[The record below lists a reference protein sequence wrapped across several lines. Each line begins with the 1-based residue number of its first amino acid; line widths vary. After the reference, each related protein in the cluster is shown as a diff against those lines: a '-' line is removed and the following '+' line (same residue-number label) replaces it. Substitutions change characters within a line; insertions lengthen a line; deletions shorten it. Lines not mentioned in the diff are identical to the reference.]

1 MMHRIVI
8 ALAAIAAFAGGA
20 RADTYPSKPVQMI
33 VQFNPGAV
41 SDIIGRVLADELSQK
56 LGQPFIVVNREGAGG
71 VIGNT
76 AVAQARPD
84 GYTLLFAVAGSFTA
98 QPHIVKDIP
107 YTIDSFAPI
116 CQVFETQFIA
126 ITSPDSPLKS
136 LADLVQAAR
145 AAPGK
150 HTYGVFGVGSVPHLQ
165 FHSLLMAAKVEMT
178 SVPYRSISQLVT
190 DTSSRQLDVGVTSF
204 GSLGAAPV
212 RIMVGLAS
220 KRNEAYPDAPS
231 TGELGY
237 PVSDPNFTGLLAPK
251 GTPREILNTL
261 ETACGAAM
269 QAPRM
274 NDVMKRTG
282 SPNIFASGAEY
293 EKHLRADFE
302 AKGALVRA
310 LNLKSQ

>member
-1 MMHRIVI
+1 MHRILI
-8 ALAAIAAFAGGA
+8 ALAAVAALAGGV
-20 RADTYPSKPVQMI
+20 RADTYPSKPVQVI

-41 SDIIGRVLADELSQK
+41 SDIIGRVLADELSQQM
-56 LGQPFIVVNREGAGG
+56 GQPFIVANREGAGG

-76 AVAQARPD
+76 AAAQAKPD

-98 QPHIVKDIP
+98 QPHMVKDIP

-126 ITSPDSPLKS
+126 ITGPESPLKS
-136 LADLVQAAR
+136 LADMVQAAR
-145 AAPGK
+145 ATPGK
-150 HTYGVFGVGSVPHLQ
+150 LTYGVFGVGSVPHLQ

-190 DTSSRQLDVGVTSF
+190 DTSSRQIDVGVTSF

-212 RIMVGLAS
+212 RILVGLAA

-251 GTPREILNTL
+251 GTPADVLKTL
-261 ETACGAAM
+261 ETACATAM
-269 QAPRM
+269 QAPRLSE
-274 NDVMKRTG
+274 VMKRTG
-282 SPNIFASGAEY
+282 SPNIYANGADY

-302 AKGALVRA
+302 AKGALVRS
-310 LNLKSQ
+310 LDLKSQ

>member
-1 MMHRIVI
+1 MRRILI
-8 ALAAIAAFAGGA
+8 ALAAIAAIAGAA
-20 RADTYPSKPVQMI
+20 RADTYPSKPVQVI

-41 SDIIGRVLADELSQK
+41 SDIIGRVLADELGQR
-56 LGQPFIVVNREGAGG
+56 LGQQFIVVNREGAGG

-76 AVAQARPD
+76 AAAQARPD
-84 GYTLLFAVAGSFTA
+84 GYTLLFAVAGSLTA
-98 QPHIVKDIP
+98 QPHLVKDIP

-126 ITSPDSPLKS
+126 ITGPDSPLKS
-136 LADLVQAAR
+136 LADLVQTAR

-150 HTYGVFGVGSVPHLQ
+150 RTYGVFGVGSVPHLQ

-190 DTSSRQLDVGVTSF
+190 DASSRQIDVGVTSF

-212 RIMVGLAS
+212 RILVGLAA

-251 GTPREILNTL
+251 GTPPEILGTL
-261 ETACGAAM
+261 ETACAAAM

-282 SPNIFASGAEY
+282 SPNIHAGGADY
-293 EKHLRADFE
+293 GKHLRADFE
-302 AKGALVRA
+302 AKGALVRT